1 MATKIAPNVGRPREF
16 DMEQALDGFIRVFR
30 ERGYH
35 ATSIGDLSRETG
47 LTTGSL
53 YKAFADKNA
62 IFVAALNRYVDRRA
76 SELNTILADERNGR
90 DKVRALLRFYADV
103 SHGDEGRKGCLVVG
117 GAIVLGTLD
126 SEIADIVHK
135 SMQRVERLLRD
146 LIRQGQADGSVDA
159 TLNAQAT
166 SSCLFTM
173 VQGLRV
179 VGKLGQRRSDMSM
192 LVDEAMRLLN

>member
-1 MATKIAPNVGRPREF
+1 
-16 DMEQALDGFIRVFR
+16 MEQALDGFIRVFR

-166 SSCLFTM
+166 SSCLFAM